1 MTFPKGSPKEM
12 TSPSV
17 TSLGSLRM
25 WITLEGTPA
34 LRLSPLNFLLSFP
47 FAAEAE
53 LPLMIKGPLVTHAEK
68 SSSDPRLVPTAMSG
82 TMPSI
87 AHRGDPRGTEWRR
100 RNSRNRPNGSE
111 L

>member
-47 FAAEAE
+47 FA
-53 LPLMIKGPLVTHAEK
+53 EK
-68 SSSDPRLVPTAMSG
+68 RSGWYGTGHPRLPHKVPTPNTNSDHSLGCKSFIKNLSMSYFG
-82 TMPSI
+82 YSKTPS
-87 AHRGDPRGTEWRR
+87 DF
-100 RNSRNRPNGSE
+100 
-111 L
+111 

>member
-47 FAAEAE
+47 FA
-53 LPLMIKGPLVTHAEK
+53 EK
-68 SSSDPRLVPTAMSG
+68 RSGWYGTGHPRLPHKVPT
-82 TMPSI
+82 P
-87 AHRGDPRGTEWRR
+87 
-100 RNSRNRPNGSE
+100 NCFPNGGEQSGSHV
-111 L
+111 